1 MRWLRSTPSCV
12 TFAIVDTKIAKKLYP
27 PNLPRDTR
35 EAVGLSI
42 SCVIFGGRAIM
53 SAHLLRTPM
62 TFSTFAA
69 ARPGLV
75 FFVLTFF
82 PLEMGCSMHPL
93 PDDVSRKSTYDIVD
107 KIRCEAKAA
116 VEQYGQGFSDASI
129 VYQFTFDIS
138 EQNDANAGFT
148 LLNPFANGTF
158 NLAATGS
165 ANRER
170 EGVRNFE
177 LIDSFADLRKMN
189 CSRDKEVN
197 WVYPLTGDI
206 GMYDTVATF
215 IRLQRADN
223 PGAGRIF
230 TFADTL
236 TYTTTFTGGATATLA
251 LNPVP
256 QQFRFTAANA
266 GLTDS
271 RTDMHK
277 VVVTMSAGQQT
288 IVDTSGKRTVRRM
301 VPLIDAPI
309 AGLGAGRS
317 GASSLAVARNV
328 DAGALGVGG
337 SFNNLLSTRM
347 LQQESG
353 AENRALYEQDRQ
365 RQLELQRRSLD
376 VRVLVGP

>member
-1 MRWLRSTPSCV
+1 
-12 TFAIVDTKIAKKLYP
+12 
-27 PNLPRDTR
+27 
-35 EAVGLSI
+35 
-42 SCVIFGGRAIM
+42 M